1 MIPDTFFCAVN
12 RKADAYSIY
21 NKTQEDQEK
30 E

>member
-12 RKADAYSIY
+12 GTADAKKIY